1 MAKLDELVNQYLDY
15 ISIEKNH
22 SALTRRSY
30 KHCLEKFIEYSGARN
45 VSDLNE
51 ATIREFRV
59 KLSNSDSG
67 IKKGTQAYYVIVL
80 RNFLKYLIKR
90 GIDVASPEMIEL
102 PKIPTRQIQV
112 MEYSDLERLLD
123 APKGS
128 DLRAARDRAVLEMLF
143 STGLRISE
151 LCSLNRSI
159 PIDRGEFTVRGKG
172 EKLRVVFISDRAK
185 KVLKDYISKRADP
198 EEALFPSLS
207 KGTKPKI
214 IGRITPR
221 AVQRLV
227 SFYSR
232 AAGIPKHVTPHQ
244 LRHQFA
250 TDLLMN
256 GADLRSVQ
264 ELLGHANIATT
275 QIYTHVT
282 NKELREIHHSF
293 HARRRKS

>member
-1 MAKLDELVNQYLDY
+1 MAKLDDLVSQYLDY
-15 ISIEKNH
+15 LSIEKNR
-22 SALTRRSY
+22 SVLTRRSY
-30 KHCLEKFIEYSGARN
+30 EHCLKKFIELSGAKN
-45 VSDLNE
+45 TSDLNE

-59 KLSNSDSG
+59 KLANSSSG
-67 IKKGTQAYYVIVL
+67 IKKGTQAYYVIVI
-80 RNFLKYLIKR
+80 RNFLKYLIKK
-90 GIDVASPEMIEL
+90 GVDVVSPEVIEL
-102 PKIPTRQIQV
+102 PKVPARQIEV

-123 APKGS
+123 APKGT
-128 DLRAARDRAVLEMLF
+128 DLRAIRDRAILELLF

-185 KVLKDYISKRADP
+185 KILKDYMAKRADP

-207 KGTKPKI
+207 KGKNPKI

-227 SFYSR
+227 AFYSR

-264 ELLGHANIATT
+264 ELLGHANISTT
-275 QIYTHVT
+275 QVYTHVT